1 MWNKFNF
8 TNDRLLQAQN
18 LKLLKWYNVLMLCKV
33 SMTLDTIIVIM
44 INHTG
49 LGSWWVS
56 SISLLFSKLYL
67 AASVRGKFQRL
78 LARAVFQFLS
88 LYEFLGNTIIIYIT
102 LLNIFLNH
110 GELCSCDLIL
120 PNRFSLL
127 VAITMYLF
135 IVAIYETFEN
145 HFHRYTV
152 FIYN

>member
-67 AASVRGKFQRL
+67 AASVRGKF
-78 LARAVFQFLS
+78 AVFQFLS
-88 LYEFLGNTIIIYIT
+88 LYEFLGNTIIIYNT
-102 LLNIFLNH
+102 LLNIFPNH
-110 GELCSCDLIL
+110 GVLCSCDLIL
-120 PNRFSLL
+120 TNRFSLL